1 MQDHTFGKCQRSP
14 AWPWPIGQHLI
25 RSDTSAF
32 DVQRLE
38 GFEGAGRV
46 TDRLGGNMGVARGR
60 AQLGMAEQHLD
71 HPHINVGLQQMC
83 REAVPQR
90 MQGGRLGKPNEVLG
104 RIESPAQLP
113 RRDWGNLRLA
123 WKQPPRRLCLAPII
137 AQQVQ
142 QIGRQHDLTVLA
154 TFAPLT
160 GNTCLHV

>member
-25 RSDTSAF
+25 WSDTSAF

-38 GFEGAGRV
+38 GFEGAGCV
-46 TDRLGGNMGVARGR
+46 TDRLGGNVGVARGR
-60 AQLGMAEQHLD
+60 AQLGMAEQQLD

-113 RRDWGNLRLA
+113 PRDWGKLLLA

-142 QIGRQHDLTVLA
+142 QIGRQHDLTGRISKA
-154 TFAPLT
+154 
-160 GNTCLHV
+160 GD